1 MIKADAYGLGL
12 EQVGRAL
19 HAAGCKRFFVARLD
33 EGIALREALGG
44 SADIYVLDGLAS
56 PEVADACEA
65 GQLIPVLNT
74 PEDIALWTARA
85 RNAGAARR
93 AILAVDTGM
102 ARLGLTPAEA
112 RSLKEDSLRGLDIDF
127 VMSHLACAD
136 EPDHPMNERQRLLFD
151 ELRGT
156 LPATPASFANSAGIF
171 LGPAYRYQLTRPGA
185 AVFGI
190 GNKTR
195 QVVRL
200 KARILQVRVVES
212 DTTVGY
218 DATRRVPK
226 GTRLATV
233 AAGYADGYLR
243 SLSNRGHGYLD
254 GARVPVAGVV
264 SMDLA
269 TFDVS
274 KVPEAAARPGAHID
288 LICDRYTV
296 DDLAEEAGTIGYEI
310 LTALGRRY
318 ERRYLP

>member
-19 HAAGCKRFFVARLD
+19 QAAGCRRFFVARLD
-33 EGIALREALGG
+33 EGIALRAALGH
-44 SADIYVLDGLAS
+44 STDIYVLDGPAG
-56 PEVADACEA
+56 PQVADACEA
-65 GQLIPVLNT
+65 SRLIPVLNT
-74 PEDIALWTARA
+74 LDDIAIWTARA
-85 RNAGAARR
+85 RSAGAARR
-93 AILAVDTGM
+93 AILAIDTGM

-112 RSLKEDSLRGLDIDF
+112 RALEEESLRGLDIDF

-136 EPDHPMNERQRLLFD
+136 EPDHPMNERQRRLFD
-151 ELRGT
+151 ELRAT
-156 LPATPASFANSAGIF
+156 LPAAPASLANSAGIF
-171 LGPAYRYQLTRPGA
+171 LGPTYHYQLTRPGA

-190 GNKTR
+190 GNRTR
-195 QVVRL
+195 QVARL
-200 KARILQVRVVES
+200 KARILQVRTVES

-226 GTRLATV
+226 STRLATV

-243 SLSNRGHGYLD
+243 SLGNRGHGYLD
-254 GARVPVAGVV
+254 GVRVPVAGVV
-264 SMDLA
+264 SMDLT

-274 KVPEAAARPGAHID
+274 SAPEAAARPGAHID
-288 LICDRYTV
+288 LICDRHTV

>member
-19 HAAGCKRFFVARLD
+19 HAAGCRRFFAARLE
-33 EGIALREALGG
+33 EGIALRTALGD
-44 SADIYVLDGLAS
+44 SADIYLLDGLAC
-56 PEVADACEA
+56 PEGADACEA
-65 GQLIPVLNT
+65 DRLIPVLNT
-74 PEDIALWTARA
+74 REDIALWSARA
-85 RNAGAARR
+85 RDAGAARR

-112 RSLKEDSLRGLDIDF
+112 RSLERDALRGIDIDF

-136 EPDHPMNERQRLLFD
+136 QPDHPMNERQRRLFD
-151 ELRGT
+151 ELRGA
-156 LPATPASFANSAGIF
+156 LPAAPASLANSAGIF
-171 LGPAYRYQLTRPGA
+171 LGPSYLYQLTRPGA
-185 AVFGI
+185 ALFGI
-190 GNKTR
+190 GGKTR
-195 QVVRL
+195 QVARL

-212 DTTVGY
+212 DMTVGY

-226 GTRLATV
+226 GARLATV

-243 SLSNRGHGYLD
+243 SLGNRGHGYLD
-254 GARVPVAGVV
+254 GVKVPVAGVV

-274 KVPEAAARPGAHID
+274 KVPGSAARPGAHID
-288 LICDRYTV
+288 LICDRHTV

-310 LTALGRRY
+310 LTALGSRY

>member
-12 EQVGRAL
+12 EQVGRTL
-19 HAAGCKRFFVARLD
+19 HAAGCRRFFAARLD
-33 EGIALREALGG
+33 EGIALRTALGD
-44 SADIYVLDGLAS
+44 SADIYVLDGLAG
-56 PEVADACEA
+56 PDAADACEA
-65 GQLIPVLNT
+65 SRLIPVLNT
-74 PEDIALWTARA
+74 MEDIALWTACA
-85 RNAGAARR
+85 RSAGAVRR

-112 RSLKEDSLRGLDIDF
+112 RSMEEDSLRGLDIDF

-136 EPDHPMNERQRLLFD
+136 EPDHPMNERQRRLFD

-156 LPATPASFANSAGIF
+156 LPAAPASLANSAGIF
-171 LGPAYRYQLTRPGA
+171 LGPAFHYHLTRPGA

-195 QVVRL
+195 QVVQL

-218 DATRRVPK
+218 DATCRVSK
-226 GTRLATV
+226 GARLATV
-233 AAGYADGYLR
+233 AAGYADGYFR

-254 GARVPVAGVV
+254 GVKVPVAGVV

-274 KVPEAAARPGAHID
+274 KVPEAATRPGAHID